1 MATARGGGSMVCGG
15 GGGGSEVGF
24 AAVAPAIS
32 RGVREKSGLRRPFG
46 LGPCQ
51 AGTARPIMLRAK
63 TGLVQAQRTSQ
74 QGFFLGGGS
83 SVRT

>member
-32 RGVREKSGLRRPFG
+32 RGVREKSELRRPFG

-51 AGTARPIMLRAK
+51 AGTARPICFVPKRASCRPN
-63 TGLVQAQRTSQ
+63 ARRSRA
-74 QGFFLGGGS
+74 FFLGGGGGQFG
-83 SVRT
+83 